1 MVTDGILGALNMIN
15 QQLSTPEAKQA
26 GEDIWNM
33 LADFDEDEWEEKS
46 LEEKQEWVK
55 GYVNE
60 TKNTGKATT
69 QELKRIIVDLRM
81 DLVKETAP
89 KGYCPYSYY
98 SSVTQ
103 PVNCDYIDC
112 DECRTLFFEKMEEN
126 IREEVDRL

>member
-1 MVTDGILGALNMIN
+1 MITDGILSALNMIN
-15 QQLSTPEAKQA
+15 EQLSTPEAKQA

-33 LADFDEDEWEEKS
+33 LADFDEDEWEEMSVDECEGWIKS
-46 LEEKQEWVK
+46 
-55 GYVNE
+55 YVNE
-60 TKNTGKATT
+60 PKSTRKATT

-81 DLVKETAP
+81 DLVKETVP

-126 IREEVDRL
+126 IREEVEQL